1 MDIRSYGSYS
11 DPASSA
17 EALRR
22 IQASEKVD
30 QRLKKRDFGFKLG
43 KLGVFYS
50 SESVEPAPR
59 TQAPTGPASGAPAA
73 ADKSAFQRY
82 LPSNDPPRRYF
93 GKLDHQ
99 SFAPSDETPVDPR
112 RKKVQAYANMAMGL
126 NDPLSRPSVTF
137 VK

>member
-1 MDIRSYGSYS
+1 MNIRSYGSSS

-50 SESVEPAPR
+50 SESVEYEPR
-59 TQAPTGPASGAPAA
+59 TQAANSPGPAAPVA
-73 ADKSAFQRY
+73 ADKAAFQRY

-93 GKLDHQ
+93 GKFD
-99 SFAPSDETPVDPR
+99 ATPASDDGVQTDPR
-112 RKKVQAYANMAMGL
+112 RKKIQAYANMAMGL
-126 NDPLSRPSVTF
+126 NDPLSRPSRLLAV
-137 VK
+137 V

>member
-1 MDIRSYGSYS
+1 MNIRSNGSYS

-22 IQASEKVD
+22 IQASEKTG

-50 SESVEPAPR
+50 SESVDYEPR
-59 TQAPTGPASGAPAA
+59 KQAASGSAPVSG
-73 ADKSAFQRY
+73 DKAAFQRF

-93 GKLDHQ
+93 GKLDAKSASGDGAQ
-99 SFAPSDETPVDPR
+99 TDAR
-112 RKKVQAYANMAMGL
+112 RQKVQAYANMALGL
-126 NDPLSRPSVTF
+126 NDPLSRPSRLLAV
-137 VK
+137 V